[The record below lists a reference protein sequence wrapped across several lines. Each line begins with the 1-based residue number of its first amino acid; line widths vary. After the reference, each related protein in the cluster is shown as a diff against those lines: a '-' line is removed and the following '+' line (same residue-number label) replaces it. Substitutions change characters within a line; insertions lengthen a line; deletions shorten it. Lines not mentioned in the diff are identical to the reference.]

1 MLLLGE
7 EWYYLCNFG
16 VVFQIYINMN
26 YIKRDIEPRI
36 LEAANYFPVITV
48 TGPRQSGKTTM
59 LRHVFPHL
67 HYYSLE
73 DLDTRNFAME
83 DPVRFLHLHQE
94 GMILDEV
101 HNLPDLLSYIQGIV
115 DQEPE
120 KKYILSGSSNFALL
134 KKVSQSLAGRTG
146 VFELMPLS
154 IAEAKHGN
162 VNITN
167 VDTLL
172 YNGLYP
178 AVCSGKNI
186 PKFLYPSYVKTYL
199 ERDVRDLLNVKDMRQ
214 FSMFLKLCA
223 GRIGSLYNAT
233 EIANE
238 VGVTTK
244 TIQSWTSILQA
255 SYVLYLLPPYFEN
268 TRKRLI
274 KSPKIYFCDTCLA
287 CALLGV
293 ESAEQLVFD
302 KMRGHL
308 FENLIVTEL
317 LKHRLNEGKGAN
329 LYFYRDSNQNEIDIL
344 VSHPASLDAI
354 EVKSAMTFSL
364 SFEKALKK
372 VGDWVNVPIAKRM
385 VVYTGTLE
393 DRNGEIQLL
402 NYQNL

>member
-1 MLLLGE
+1 
-7 EWYYLCNFG
+7 
-16 VVFQIYINMN
+16 MN
-26 YIKRDIEPRI
+26 YIKRDIEDTI
-36 LEAANYFPVITV
+36 LEAAKYFPVITV

-59 LRHVFPHL
+59 LRHVFPNL

-101 HNLPDLLSYIQGIV
+101 HNFPELLSYIQGIV
-115 DQEPE
+115 DLEPE

-134 KKVSQSLAGRTG
+134 KKVSQSLAGRSG

-154 IAEAKHGN
+154 IAEAKNGA
-162 VNITN
+162 VDVSD

-214 FSMFLKLCA
+214 FNMFLRLCA
-223 GRIGSLYNAT
+223 GRIGSIYNAT

-268 TRKRLI
+268 TRKRLT
-274 KSPKIYFCDTCLA
+274 KSPKVYFCDTGLA
-287 CALLGV
+287 CSLLGI
-293 ESAEQLVFD
+293 EAPEQLAFD

-308 FENLIVTEL
+308 FENLVVTEM
-317 LKHRLNEGKGAN
+317 LKRRLNEGKEAN

-344 VSHPASLDAI
+344 VSNPSSMDAI
-354 EVKSAMTFSL
+354 EVKSAMTFSPA
-364 SFEKALKK
+364 FEKALKK
-372 VGDWVNVPIAKRM
+372 VADWITAPVGKRII
-385 VVYTGTLE
+385 VYAGSLE
-393 DRNGEIQLL
+393 DRNGDIQLQ
-402 NYQNL
+402 NYQHLL